1 MASVKKREDGKWRA
15 RYRDAAG
22 KEHAKHFARKTD
34 ADKWLATQTAAVV
47 AGTWIDPR
55 QGRVTVRE
63 YAEQWAASQVWR
75 PNTTVRVR
83 SALNRHIYP
92 ALGPRPLASVR
103 PTEVQA
109 FVRQL
114 QDSLSPGSVKAI
126 YQVVQSVFR
135 AAVLDRVI
143 TASPCVRIT
152 LPTRE
157 QKPLDIPSLDLLRKL
172 AELLPADRRAV
183 VFVGAGL
190 GLRPGEMFALDLE
203 DVDFLRRTVTVRRQL
218 DDQRRF
224 GPPKTPSSYRTIPLP
239 HTVGVE
245 LSRHLAATGRAGA
258 TSGLLFCD
266 ENGGAVYR
274 DTFENV
280 WRKAA
285 IKAKV
290 PTLRL
295 HDLRHAYASALIN
308 AGESVK
314 VVQKRLGHASAV
326 VTLNVYG
333 HLWPDSDDKTRA
345 AVDAFLAPS
354 SDSSADSLR
363 TGDA

>member
-1 MASVKKREDGKWRA
+1 MASVKKRPDGIWRA

-22 KEHAKHFARKTD
+22 KEHARHFERKTD
-34 ADKWLATQTAAVV
+34 ADKWLATQSAAVI

-55 QGRVTVRE
+55 QGRVTFKE
-63 YAEQWAASQVWR
+63 YAEQWSTSQVWR
-75 PNTTVRVR
+75 PNTKSRVK
-83 SALNRHIYP
+83 SSLNRHIYP
-92 ALGPRPLASVR
+92 KLGPRPLASIR

-109 FVRQL
+109 FVQTIGE
-114 QDSLSPGSVKAI
+114 SLSASSTRAV

-143 TASPCVRIT
+143 MSSPCVRISI
-152 LPTRE
+152 PTAE
-157 QKPLDIPSLDLLRKL
+157 PKALDIPDLKTLL
-172 AELLPADRRAV
+172 ALAAALPKDRRAV

-190 GLRPGEMFALDLE
+190 GLRPGEIFGLQLE
-203 DVDFLRRTVTVRRQL
+203 DVDFLRRTVTVVRQV
-218 DDQRRF
+218 DDQRRI
-224 GPPKTPSSYRTIPLP
+224 GPLKTPSSYRTIPLP
-239 HTVGVE
+239 ASVGLE
-245 LSRHLAATGRAGA
+245 LSKHLAAAGLAGA
-258 TSGLLFCD
+258 TSGPVFRSED
-266 ENGGAVYR
+266 GGPVYR
-274 DTFENV
+274 DTFEAV

-285 IKAKV
+285 TKAKV
-290 PTLRL
+290 PTLRI

-333 HLWPDSDDKTRA
+333 HLWPDSDDKTRT

-354 SDSSADSLR
+354 ADAPADSSR
-363 TGDA
+363 TGEA